1 MIGGTAPPKDN
12 MYALNKV
19 STSTR
24 IASRFGRLS
33 LNHQSRPA
41 SERRSAAIASAP
53 PAGTLAPSELRR
65 IVEAMVG

>member
-1 MIGGTAPPKDN
+1 

-19 STSTR
+19 SNPTR
-24 IASRFGRLS
+24 FARSGRLS

-41 SERRSAAIASAP
+41 FERRSAATASAP